1 MKAGP
6 SRRSRMPHRRGAL
19 GRACHLPIVY
29 HELLLQIP
37 LRCRPTYRRHLV
49 LLSMTAR
56 RIRGHTSHSGSI
68 SERPHRRSHRAR
80 RESGEHVHCNAMRV
94 VEGKTVIGVCG
105 RRRRR
110 RRRWGVEI
118 IRSGCFNNVPVFG
131 AQSQSLLNRIGVWKS
146 SFGPHGRIDLR

>member
-19 GRACHLPIVY
+19 GRACHLPIVS

-80 RESGEHVHCNAMRV
+80 RESGEHVHCNTMRV
-94 VEGKTVIGVCG
+94 VEGKTVIRVGG

-110 RRRWGVEI
+110 RRRWGWKLFAADASIMFQCSELNLSVSSQQNRSVEELF
-118 IRSGCFNNVPVFG
+118 R
-131 AQSQSLLNRIGVWKS
+131 AARA
-146 SFGPHGRIDLR
+146 H